1 MSFRTGKFERTE
13 LKKSLQKFCPIQS
26 VATLSEVDL
35 AALHATGKKLILI
48 DVDNTMLP
56 WREED
61 IPPSTIEWLATGK
74 NLGLDFCIVSNTRN
88 VERLTR
94 LSKAMGIGFVRD
106 KFKPSRQMFLKA
118 CEQRGISLD
127 QAVMIGDQVLTDI
140 LGANR
145 TGIDAILVQPMSKRE
160 FVGTKVNRIA
170 EKWILKRLNDVLAN
184 EDDDLPIVQKT
195 GIFQRRIVRQFAK
208 FAIVGGSSFVIDTAL
223 RFFLL
228 LYLPWGS
235 DKAGSVLGRWMVQT
249 FPSVFGYAEKVPTE
263 ASVFVMAAIS
273 ASVAILNSF
282 IWNRRWTFNIRGK
295 AERAKQLRR
304 FVVVSVIGMLLNTLI
319 TTLFNKI
326 VPGHPARSLAI
337 ATVIA
342 TIVVAIW
349 NFSGQRLYA
358 FRRPEKP
365 TEG

>member
-1 MSFRTGKFERTE
+1 MSFRTGKFEKAD
-13 LKKSLQKFCPIQS
+13 LKRSLRKFCPIQS
-26 VATLSEVDL
+26 VAGLAEVDL
-35 AALHATGKKLILI
+35 AALQAAGKKLILI

-56 WREED
+56 WRGEN
-61 IPPSTIEWLATGK
+61 IPQATLDWLASGK
-74 NLGLDFCIVSNTRN
+74 ELGLEFCIVSNTRN
-88 VERLTR
+88 VERLQR
-94 LSKAMGIGFVRD
+94 LSQSMGIGFVRD

-118 CEQRGISLD
+118 CRERGISID

-170 EKWILKRLNDVLAN
+170 EKWILKRLNDVLAT

-208 FAIVGGSSFVIDTAL
+208 FAIVGGSSFIVDTSL

-228 LYLPWGS
+228 FYLPWGS
-235 DKAGSVLGRWMVQT
+235 DKAGSVLGRWMIET
-249 FPSVFGYAEKVPTE
+249 FPSVFGYAQDKPTD

-295 AERAKQLRR
+295 EERAQQLRR
-304 FVVVSVIGMLLNTLI
+304 FVIVSVIGMLLNTVI

-326 VPGHPARSLAI
+326 IPGHPARSLAV

-349 NFSGQRLYA
+349 NFSGQRFYA
-358 FRRPEKP
+358 FRRTDSKS
-365 TEG
+365 GS